1 MEKGNLAKHRNN
13 KPLELDGVK
22 LHQRAMGSIL
32 YLANGTRFNI
42 AFACQHFAQFM
53 AYLCCSHW
61 LRVKWIVQYLQGLKH
76 PVLKYGG
83 KKANLRLV
91 VCTGLDWRGCQV
103 TRCLVDGFAFTMGG
117 AVVTSSSKKKT
128 TILLLL
134 IEAEYA
140 ASTIAAKEA
149 LWLRKV
155 LKTYRIE

>member
-1 MEKGNLAKHRNN
+1 M
-13 KPLELDGVK
+13 
-22 LHQRAMGSIL
+22 
-32 YLANGTRFNI
+32 
-42 AFACQHFAQFM
+42 
-53 AYLCCSHW
+53 
-61 LRVKWIVQYLQGLKH
+61 
-76 PVLKYGG
+76 
-83 KKANLRLV
+83 
-91 VCTGLDWRGCQV
+91 